1 MFIGKIVD
9 RMDTCHPTS
18 KKIKA
23 KYEDAT
29 KTKYVAGL
37 MDKAIAKVNQIQNEL
52 DWYENIFKHSI
63 FCIYTVITTGYSLT
77 AHSYLKSKFK
87 MAFIW
92 AVIT

>member
-1 MFIGKIVD
+1 LAKSWTKWILIIPPVKK
-9 RMDTCHPTS
+9 

-52 DWYENIFKHSI
+52 Y
-63 FCIYTVITTGYSLT
+63 
-77 AHSYLKSKFK
+77 
-87 MAFIW
+87 
-92 AVIT
+92 

>member
-1 MFIGKIVD
+1 MYIGKIMD
-9 RMDTCHPTS
+9 RIPPVK

-52 DWYENIFKHSI
+52 Y
-63 FCIYTVITTGYSLT
+63 
-77 AHSYLKSKFK
+77 
-87 MAFIW
+87 
-92 AVIT
+92 

>member
-23 KYEDAT
+23 KYGDAT

-52 DWYENIFKHSI
+52 Y
-63 FCIYTVITTGYSLT
+63 
-77 AHSYLKSKFK
+77 
-87 MAFIW
+87 
-92 AVIT
+92 

>member
-29 KTKYVAGL
+29 KTNTVAKLNFVYYIIAQNLKYSFN
-37 MDKAIAKVNQIQNEL
+37 KVN
-52 DWYENIFKHSI
+52 
-63 FCIYTVITTGYSLT
+63 TV
-77 AHSYLKSKFK
+77 
-87 MAFIW
+87 
-92 AVIT
+92 